1 MVTVGGR
8 HPQLLALGGAK
19 GGTWHPTQLDSIEE
33 WDEVTEQWKASPI
46 TLNAPMDSFGAI
58 ALPPTAICAGVQ
70 N

>member
-19 GGTWHPTQLDSIEE
+19 GGTWHPTKLDSIEE
-33 WDEVTEQWKASPI
+33 WDEVTEQWKTSPI
-46 TLNAPMDSFGAI
+46 ALNAPMDSFGAI
-58 ALPPTAICAGVQ
+58 ALPPTTICAGIQ